1 MRWQADEGLTYI
13 LSYTFYIYFIWV
25 IAVAAGDAEGDG
37 NGNGEADVI
46 GDTLNDVGL
55 YEEYAE
61 LVAVA

>member
-1 MRWQADEGLTYI
+1 MSAERDEVAGGRG
-13 LSYTFYIYFIWV
+13 SFYIYFIWV
-25 IAVAAGDAEGDG
+25 IAVAAGDGEADG